1 MCIRYFAVL
10 LLASWAIGQA
20 VPSSPKSP
28 LPKQAGNPTAPA
40 ADARDASK
48 VAPGAPVIT
57 IPGVCDAP
65 RAHTKAV
72 PPAGKESCQ
81 TVITRA
87 QFEALADALQP
98 NMNLQTKRRLAD
110 VYPRLLAMAQ
120 EARNRGL
127 DSNLKYKELVRFS
140 RMQILSQELS
150 RSMKEDAD
158 KVPDADIENYY
169 KHNPEAFEQADL
181 LRLFVPKE
189 KQHAPVKADA
199 AAKEATAE
207 DASKQSEAQKADEEA
222 MGKVANDIQ
231 KRAAAGENFENLQKE
246 AYAAAGIAGAPAPT
260 SIGKLRRSQIPV
272 DQRPILD
279 LKAGEVSGLFS
290 EANGY
295 YVYKLVSK
303 DTKPLEQARDEIRT
317 TLSQQRLQDAMAK
330 YQRENKATLNEAYFG
345 PAGSP
350 LPPRRGAPES
360 SSPVPAGKPLPAA
373 PAANTG
379 KPAPPEAPQK

>member
-1 MCIRYFAVL
+1 
-10 LLASWAIGQA
+10 
-20 VPSSPKSP
+20 
-28 LPKQAGNPTAPA
+28 
-40 ADARDASK
+40 
-48 VAPGAPVIT
+48 
-57 IPGVCDAP
+57 
-65 RAHTKAV
+65 V

>member
-1 MCIRYFAVL
+1 
-10 LLASWAIGQA
+10 
-20 VPSSPKSP
+20 
-28 LPKQAGNPTAPA
+28 
-40 ADARDASK
+40 
-48 VAPGAPVIT
+48 
-57 IPGVCDAP
+57 
-65 RAHTKAV
+65 
-72 PPAGKESCQ
+72 
-81 TVITRA
+81 
-87 QFEALADALQP
+87 
-98 NMNLQTKRRLAD
+98 MNLQTKRRLAD
-110 VYPRLLAMAQ
+110 FYPRLLAMAQ

-127 DSNLKYKELVRFS
+127 ESDAKYKELVRFS
-140 RMQILSQELS
+140 RLQILSQELS

-158 KVPDADIENYY
+158 KVPDANIENYY

-189 KQHAPVKADA
+189 KQHAPIKADA

-222 MGKVANDIQ
+222 MSKVANDIQ

-260 SIGKLRRSQIPV
+260 NIGKLRRSQIPA
-272 DQRPILD
+272 DQRPVLD
-279 LKAGEVSGLFS
+279 LKAGEVSGLFT

-303 DTKPLEQARDEIRT
+303 ETKPLEQARDEIRT

-345 PAGSP
+345 PAGPP
-350 LPPRRGAPES
+350 LPARRGAPES
-360 SSPVPAGKPLPAA
+360 SSPAPAGKPQPA
-373 PAANTG
+373 PSPANTG